1 MADNFSFLL
10 LPVERLL
17 MKQKTIIIML
27 VAFSLFLT
35 GCMDSPERAAKEW
48 FNAMLN
54 YDGNKILD
62 RTCLAQR
69 EAVQMAGLW
78 NSAFALLPQL
88 FGLDIKSQG
97 DVSGIKFSR
106 ISINED
112 ETVANV
118 RVHGEMRVA
127 VLAFAQAYPVDETW
141 LMVKEDGGW
150 RWCGVP

>member
-1 MADNFSFLL
+1 
-10 LPVERLL
+10 
-17 MKQKTIIIML
+17 
-27 VAFSLFLT
+27 
-35 GCMDSPERAAKEW
+35 
-48 FNAMLN
+48 
-54 YDGNKILD
+54 
-62 RTCLAQR
+62 
-69 EAVQMAGLW
+69 MAGLW

-106 ISINED
+106 ISINTD